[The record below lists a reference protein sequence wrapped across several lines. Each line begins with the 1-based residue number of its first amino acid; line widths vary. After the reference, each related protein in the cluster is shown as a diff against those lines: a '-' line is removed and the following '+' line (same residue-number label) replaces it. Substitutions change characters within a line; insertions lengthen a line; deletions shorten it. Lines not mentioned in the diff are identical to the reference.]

1 MKIKNHIRILL
12 ISLVVFMLLP
22 TIALAALPPAV
33 EPQWT
38 NTKSVGC
45 NIIISGSK
53 GSISASIT
61 GYTGTTVQAS
71 VLFYKIKNGVRT
83 DLYSASTPENN
94 SLPIAAFTYA
104 FTPESGATYYLYLS
118 GVVSRNGINEEIS
131 DMDIE
136 TYP

>member
-12 ISLVVFMLLP
+12 ISLVVFILLP
-22 TIALAALPPAV
+22 TVALAALPPTV

-38 NTKSVGC
+38 NTKGVGC
-45 NIIISGSK
+45 NIIISGNK
-53 GSISASIT
+53 GTISASIT
-61 GYTGTTVQAS
+61 GFTGTTVQAS

-83 DLYSASTPENN
+83 DLYSASSPANN
-94 SLPIAAFTYA
+94 TMPFAAFSYA

-118 GVVSRNGINEEIS
+118 GVVSRNGIDEEIS